1 MNESIRACLGRT
13 SGEVMDEGPATPGR
27 ATGPVRRFKEWTG
40 ATRMVRPNKWS
51 VHMNVKT
58 SRFGTVEIDAD
69 RIITFKSGL
78 LGFANQTRFALLQP
92 NPEGVFYW
100 LQAVDAPDLA
110 FVVTDPSLFV
120 TGYEVPIRDDQA
132 AALGLKSLEE
142 AQVLVIVNRYGESL
156 TGNLQGPLVINVDSR
171 VGEQLVL
178 ADQRWSTRH
187 RLVDVGAAAHA
198 ASA

>member
-1 MNESIRACLGRT
+1 MTGRN
-13 SGEVMDEGPATPGR
+13 MDE
-27 ATGPVRRFKEWTG
+27 RRSKEWAG

-51 VHMNVKT
+51 VLMNVKT

-69 RIITFKSGL
+69 RIITFKAGL
-78 LGFANQTRFALLQP
+78 LGFSNQTRFALLQP

-100 LQAVDAPDLA
+100 LQSVDAPDLA

-120 TGYEVPIRDDQA
+120 SGYEVPIRDEQA
-132 AALGLKSLEE
+132 ANLGLKSLEE

-156 TGNLQGPLVINVDSR
+156 TGNLQGPLVINVEAR

-178 ADQRWSTRH
+178 ADQRWSTKH
-187 RLVDVGAAAHA
+187 RLVDVGETAHA

>member
-1 MNESIRACLGRT
+1 MRLSDRA
-13 SGEVMDEGPATPGR
+13 
-27 ATGPVRRFKEWTG
+27 
-40 ATRMVRPNKWS
+40 
-51 VHMNVKT
+51 
-58 SRFGTVEIDAD
+58 EIPSFCEAN
-69 RIITFKSGL
+69 SQQ
-78 LGFANQTRFALLQP
+78 AMNQTVS
-92 NPEGVFYW
+92 GVRV
-100 LQAVDAPDLA
+100 LSNTVPA
-110 FVVTDPSLFV
+110 VTD
-120 TGYEVPIRDDQA
+120 ERA
-132 AALGLKSLEE
+132 ELEE

>member
-1 MNESIRACLGRT
+1 
-13 SGEVMDEGPATPGR
+13 
-27 ATGPVRRFKEWTG
+27 
-40 ATRMVRPNKWS
+40 
-51 VHMNVKT
+51 MNVKT

-69 RIITFKSGL
+69 RIITIKSGL
-78 LGFANQTRFALLQP
+78 LGFSNQTRFALLQP

-100 LQAVDAPDLA
+100 LQSVDAPELA

-132 AALGLKSLEE
+132 ANLGIKSLEE

-156 TGNLQGPLVINVDSR
+156 TGNLQGPLVINVEAR
-171 VGEQLVL
+171 VGKQLVL
-178 ADQRWSTRH
+178 ADQRWSTKH
-187 RLVDVGAAAHA
+187 RLVDVGQAVHA